1 MKQNIDRYTGQ
12 FLREVDYLAACTFF
26 GHQDA
31 PASVM
36 PRLRSVLVELI
47 QQRGVDQFYVG
58 RQGDFDAM
66 VRRVLVEL
74 AEIYPHISYAVVLE
88 RLPTQRDTW
97 NPLPCDHTLFPEGL
111 ETVPPRFA
119 IHHRNEWMLR
129 HSDFVVT
136 YITRRSASA
145 VVPVSGGD
153 APGASLLRV

>member
-1 MKQNIDRYTGQ
+1 M
-12 FLREVDYLAACTFF
+12 AACTFF

-88 RLPTQRDTW
+88 RLPTQRDAW

-119 IHHRNEWMLR
+119 IHHRNEWMLG